1 MRKWFLSILILLLA
15 VVLMACGSD
24 DNEESSNEDEETSSN
39 SKWDEIQEE
48 GEIVVGTSGTLYPAS
63 YYPEESNDELTGYDV
78 EIIKEIADRLDLEV
92 SFEEYGVDGLLSA
105 IDSGRVD
112 VVANDIE
119 VTNARDE
126 NYDFSEPYKHSYATM
141 IVRED
146 DLSGIESLEDIEEKV
161 HGGGATTIFAQIA
174 EHYGAKIKSYGNVTN
189 DVYLRDV
196 ENGRTDLIIN
206 DYFLQSLAL
215 EALPELEV
223 TQHPDLQFHPSETA
237 VVMGEGEDD
246 LKEKLDETLNEMRE
260 DGTLTELSEE
270 FFGGKDA
277 SEKPE
282 EEVEE
287 IEGLDL

>member
-1 MRKWFLSILILLLA
+1 MRKWLLSILILTLA

-24 DNEESSNEDEETSSN
+24 DNEESSNEEEAASGD
-39 SKWDEIQEE
+39 SKWEEIQEE
-48 GEIVVGTSGTLYPAS
+48 GELVVGTSGTLYPAS
-63 YYPEESNDELTGYDV
+63 FYPEDSDELTGYDV
-78 EIIKEIADRLDLEV
+78 EIMKEIADRLDLEI

-112 VVANDIE
+112 VVANDME
-119 VTNARDE
+119 VTNSRDE
-126 NYDFSEPYKHSYATM
+126 SFDFSEPYKHSYATM

-146 DLSGIESLEDIEEKV
+146 DLSGIETLEDIEGKV
-161 HGGGATTIFAQIA
+161 HGGGATTVFAQIA
-174 EHYGAKIKSYGNVTN
+174 EHYGAEIESYGNVTN

-206 DYFLQSLAL
+206 DYYLQSLAL
-215 EALPELEV
+215 QALPELEV
-223 TQHPDLQFHPSETA
+223 TQHPDLQFHPSDSA
-237 VVMGEGEDD
+237 IVMGEGEEE
-246 LKEKLDETLNEMRE
+246 LKEKMDETLNEMRE

-277 SEKPE
+277 SQEPE
-282 EEVEE
+282 EDVEE

>member
-1 MRKWFLSILILLLA
+1 MRKWLLSILILTLA

-24 DNEESSNEDEETSSN
+24 DNNESSNEDKTSDG
-39 SKWDEIQEE
+39 SKWDEIKEE

-63 YYPEESNDELTGYDV
+63 YYPEDSDELTGYDV
-78 EIIKEIADRLDLEV
+78 EIMKEIADRLDLEI

-105 IDSGRVD
+105 IDSGRID
-112 VVANDIE
+112 VAANDLE
-119 VTNARDE
+119 VTNSRDE
-126 NYDFSEPYKHSYATM
+126 GFDFSEPYKHSYATM

-146 DLSGIESLEDIEEKV
+146 DLSGIETLEDLEGKL

-174 EHYGAKIKSYGNVTN
+174 EHYGAEIESYGNVAN

-196 ENGRTDLIIN
+196 ETGRTDLIIN
-206 DYFLQSLAL
+206 DYYLQSLAL
-215 EALPELEV
+215 EALPDIEV

-237 VVMGEGEDD
+237 VVMGEGEDE
-246 LKEKLDETLNEMRE
+246 LKEELDETLNEMRE

-277 SEKPE
+277 SQEPE